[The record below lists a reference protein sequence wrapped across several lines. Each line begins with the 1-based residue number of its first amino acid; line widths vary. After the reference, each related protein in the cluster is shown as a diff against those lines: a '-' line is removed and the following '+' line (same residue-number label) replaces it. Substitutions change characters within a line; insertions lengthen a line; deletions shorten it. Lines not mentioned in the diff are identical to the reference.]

1 MKDFKRKV
9 VKRIVQADGRME
21 LAVLV
26 CGHDVY
32 GLKPDATG
40 HLCGQCAKEER
51 DAAAIR
57 R

>member
-9 VKRIVQADGRME
+9 VKRIEQADGRME

-26 CGHDVY
+26 CGHGVY
-32 GLKPDATG
+32 SLKPDATD

-57 R
+57 

>member
-9 VKRIVQADGRME
+9 VKRIEQADGRMG

-26 CGHDVY
+26 CGHGVY
-32 GLKPDATG
+32 SLKPEATD

-57 R
+57 